1 MIMENI
7 LIIHSICGARQSCGP
22 ILLTQGD
29 GSSLDIIYK
38 IAMICIAGFNVAFAI
53 YIFGAK
59 NRIDKVSNES
69 NRKISLLKTLVLDY
83 GLDHFYTFFDNIDN
97 ETQKLHAKDLAI
109 TEGKDIC
116 DSLFLLGKNFRQK
129 FADTFLAIDK
139 NLYEEIIKNSDHLID
154 NITELIF
161 DDKVILSNMS
171 IFDEKITKE
180 IASTKTSIIK
190 LLFNYKGV

>member
-22 ILLTQGD
+22 ILITQGD

-38 IAMICIAGFNVAFAI
+38 IAMIFIAGFNVAFAI

-83 GLDHFYTFFDNIDN
+83 GLDHFYTFFDNIDK
-97 ETQKLHAKDLAI
+97 ETQKLHDKGLSI
-109 TEGKDIC
+109 TDGKEIC
-116 DSLFLLGKNFRQK
+116 DSLFLLGKIFRQK

-139 NLYEEIIKNSDHLID
+139 NLYEGIIKNSDHLID

-161 DDKVILSNMS
+161 DDKVVLSNMP

-180 IASTKTSIIK
+180 ISSTKTSIIK